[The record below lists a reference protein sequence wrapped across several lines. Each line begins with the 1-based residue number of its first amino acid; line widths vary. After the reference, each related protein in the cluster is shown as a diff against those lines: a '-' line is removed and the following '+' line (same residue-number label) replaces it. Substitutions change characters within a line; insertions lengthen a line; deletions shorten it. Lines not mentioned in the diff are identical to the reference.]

1 MKNRFIDFKLF
12 KYLDW
17 ATVLLLFG
25 IASIGIIAVAN
36 ATSATFTGEEAS
48 ISDVVAKLDTNTIK
62 LQIYWFL
69 IGLVAMIFVT
79 IPDYHAMGD
88 FFKWIYAINIILLI
102 VVFMASSETR
112 GIQGWF
118 RFGERGF
125 QPSEIAKLAIIITL
139 SKVVSDIT
147 QDKGRVSTLRQIIP
161 ILIYFAIPFVLI
173 VIQPDMGT
181 ASVYVFILLGILI
194 VSNTSFK
201 LLGVLFI
208 IGALAVFVVIIS
220 GFLEAY
226 QVSRLLAFFNPE
238 LAEEGAKYNLEQSM
252 IAIGSGRFTGKG
264 LFSPG
269 NMSQLNY
276 VPEKHT
282 DFIFSVTIEAIG
294 FLGGLLLIGLYMGV
308 IFRSLYLA
316 TRAKDHFGTY
326 IIIGVV
332 SMFMFHIFENMGMT
346 MGAMPITGIPLP
358 MISYGGSNMLTTMTA
373 FGLVLNVG
381 MRSQRR
387 SER

>member
-17 ATVLLLFG
+17 LTVLLLFG
-25 IASIGIIAVAN
+25 LASMGIIAVAN
-36 ATSATFTGEEAS
+36 ATAATFTGDES
-48 ISDVVAKLDTNTIK
+48 TLSDIVAKLDTHTIR

-69 IGLVAMIFVT
+69 IGLAAMLIVT
-79 IPDYHAMGD
+79 VPDYHALGD
-88 FFKWIYAINIILLI
+88 FYKWIYGINVVLLVI
-102 VVFMASSETR
+102 VFLASSETR

-125 QPSEIAKLAIIITL
+125 QPSEIAKLAITITL
-139 SKVVSDIT
+139 AKVVSDIT
-147 QDKGRVSTLRQIIP
+147 QNRGRISTLREIIP
-161 ILIYFAIPFVLI
+161 VLLYFIFPFALI

-201 LLGVLFI
+201 LLGLLLLAGMVLIFI
-208 IGALAVFVVIIS
+208 VIVS
-220 GFLEAY
+220 GFLEPY

-252 IAIGSGRFTGKG
+252 IAIGSGQLTGKG
-264 LFSPG
+264 LFAAG

-282 DFIFSVTIEAIG
+282 DFIFAVTIEAIG
-294 FLGGLLLIGLYMGV
+294 FVGGMILIGLYMAV

-316 TRAKDHFGTY
+316 VRAKDHFGTY
-326 IIIGVV
+326 IIIGVI
-332 SMFMFHIFENMGMT
+332 SMFMFHVFENIGMT
-346 MGAMPITGIPLP
+346 IGAMPITGIPLP
-358 MISYGGSNMLTTMTA
+358 MMSYGGSNMLTTMAA
-373 FGLVLNVG
+373 FGLVLNVN
-381 MRSQRR
+381 MRSQRKN
-387 SER
+387 E